1 MIPLILAAI
10 KMAQQKA
17 QNEQN
22 SIDQFNQAN
31 TQNLLAQ
38 NNQQQQMPQFDN
50 DINKLFH
57 S

>member
-10 KMAQQKA
+10 QMAQKKA

-22 SIDQFNQAN
+22 SIDQLNQAN

>member
-1 MIPLILAAI
+1 MVPLIIAALKLAR
-10 KMAQQKA
+10 QKA
-17 QNEQN
+17 QNEQD

-38 NNQQQQMPQFDN
+38 NNQQQQMPQFNN

>member
-10 KMAQQKA
+10 QMAQKKA

-22 SIDQFNQAN
+22 SIDQLNQAN

-38 NNQQQQMPQFDN
+38 NNQQQQMPQFNTDM
-50 DINKLFH
+50 NKLFH

>member
-10 KMAQQKA
+10 SMAQKKA

-38 NNQQQQMPQFDN
+38 NNQQQQMPQFNTDM
-50 DINKLFH
+50 NKLFH

>member
-10 KMAQQKA
+10 SMAQKKA

-22 SIDQFNQAN
+22 SIDQLNQAN

-38 NNQQQQMPQFDN
+38 NNQQQQMPQFNTDM
-50 DINKLFH
+50 NKLFH

>member
-10 KMAQQKA
+10 SMAQKKA

-22 SIDQFNQAN
+22 SIDRLNQAN

-38 NNQQQQMPQFDN
+38 NNQQQQMPQFNTDM
-50 DINKLFH
+50 NKLFH